1 MNDLIIN
8 NQQQALTIQ
17 SDLFKSFIS
26 FLDTKKAT
34 SDTYARC
41 IKQFINWTI
50 DNNIINPV
58 RADIL
63 AYREHIK
70 SHLKPSTVQTYII
83 SLKQFFKWLEAEG
96 LGKDITK
103 NIKGAKVDREFK
115 KDYFTSTQIK
125 EIINQEE
132 LNIRDKTIISLAV
145 SGGLRTIEINRAN
158 IEDLRTLGDKVVLY
172 IQGKGR
178 DEKTEY
184 IEISSQLEKLIRE
197 YLKTRQEVSPSSPLF
212 TSESHRN
219 TEERLTTRSIS
230 RLIKEA
236 FIRAGYNSPRLTAH
250 SLRHTTATLNLL
262 NGASLEET
270 QEYLRHA
277 NINTTMIY
285 AHHIDRQKNKTSER
299 IAGLIFE

>member
-1 MNDLIIN
+1 MNELTIRENNQVAISNDLFN
-8 NQQQALTIQ
+8 MFL
-17 SDLFKSFIS
+17 SFI
-26 FLDTKKAT
+26 DTKKTT
-34 SDTYARC
+34 SETYIRC
-41 IKQFINWTI
+41 IRQFIKWTKE
-50 DNNIINPV
+50 NNINNPTRQDV
-58 RADIL
+58 I
-63 AYREHIK
+63 AYRDYLK

-83 SLKQFFKWLEAEG
+83 SLKQFFKWLEAENQ
-96 LGKDITK
+96 GKDITK
-103 NIKGAKVDREFK
+103 NIKGAKVNREFK
-115 KDYFTSTQIK
+115 KDYFTSSQIK
-125 EIINQEE
+125 EIIAQED
-132 LNIRDKTIISLAV
+132 LTLRDKTIISLAV
-145 SGGLRTIEINRAN
+145 SGGLRTIEISRAN
-158 IEDLRTLGDKVVLY
+158 IEDIRNLGAKTVLY

-184 IEISSQLEKLIRE
+184 IEIPEQLERLVRE

-270 QEYLRHA
+270 KEYLRHS

-299 IAGLIFE
+299 LAGILFN